1 MLYLLR
7 SFTRCGTILKVG
19 FASSFSRRF
28 QEYRN
33 TNPGIEPVAT
43 REGTLEDE
51 SLLHLYL
58 RSIGCFKEIKREWY
72 VDSPVVLEKFHSSI
86 DTIKSYLWIHRCE
99 VFPTGSHVF
108 KDQKERWINLYK
120 LLHPKR
126 NNYRLTAV
134 DRLFHLYSKSA
145 ATKKHINDVV
155 DTFLDSFGS
164 LSTFSDKMKLLCEF
178 MERNNSRADKNYVL
192 HCIPKIFKNYYKHL
206 GSKRISELNYLSFGC
221 EKSFR
226 NIVMKTKVGIDIVR
240 EFKVGEYLSVSEI
253 IKRVNDIYKRNSY
266 SVHFNGA
273 DVLKEYFELERHRG
287 RWENGRKING
297 IEYKILGIKE
307 EGIK

>member
-19 FASSFSRRF
+19 FASSFPRRF

-33 TNPGIEPVAT
+33 ANPGIELIST

-58 RSIGCFKEIKREWY
+58 RSIGFREIKKEWY
-72 VDSPVVLEKFHSSI
+72 IDSPVVLEKFHLSI
-86 DTIKSYLWIHRCE
+86 EAIKSYIWKHRCE
-99 VFPTGSHVF
+99 IFPTGSHIF
-108 KDQKERWINLYK
+108 KDQKERWIRLYK
-120 LLHPKR
+120 IVCPGENHK
-126 NNYRLTAV
+126 LTSV
-134 DRLFHLYSKSA
+134 DRLFHIYSKSA
-145 ATKKHINDVV
+145 ATKKHINSVV
-155 DTFLDSFGS
+155 DTFLDSFDS
-164 LSTFSDKMKLLCEF
+164 LSTFPDKMKLLCEF

-192 HCIPKIFKNYYKHL
+192 HCIPKIFKNYYKRL
-206 GSKRISELNYLSFGC
+206 GSKRISELNYLSFAC

-240 EFKVGEYLSVSEI
+240 EFKVGEFLNVSEI

-266 SVHFNGA
+266 SVHFSGA
-273 DVLKEYFELERHRG
+273 DVLKEYFELEKHRG
-287 RWENGRKING
+287 RWENGKKING

-307 EGIK
+307 GG